1 MFFPDSS
8 LDRTETRSIR
18 FDEASFRALKISS
31 HSDLKASQ
39 PKRSFE
45 ITHKNVSIPPC
56 PPYYDSSSSFLS
68 NKQSQAL
75 FTSIMS
81 ILEQRKIDFSHV
93 SAKIDCVCYTES
105 NACCTFTIRVFE
117 SPNPRARYLVEVQR
131 RSGCVVA
138 FRRIFHLLLLS
149 FSQNGVAL
157 GSPPTSEIPPQP
169 SPEINLDKKTAAL
182 MLQTLS
188 EQDTCL
194 EYCRETLCVLSCIS
208 KQPRNIALL
217 LEVNPKLPDL
227 LIHFF
232 KSKDVETLRFTAS
245 FLSNLLSIRSSHP
258 VVREN
263 LSLLFNAYSSN
274 DLISPGFGRNAR
286 TLLHLETK
294 RQITRC
300 LISLTSNNSDI
311 INKNPQISSY
321 TKVLKEATSSHDFQL
336 QRLAEQT
343 LMNFAS

>member
-1 MFFPDSS
+1 
-8 LDRTETRSIR
+8 
-18 FDEASFRALKISS
+18 
-31 HSDLKASQ
+31 
-39 PKRSFE
+39 
-45 ITHKNVSIPPC
+45 
-56 PPYYDSSSSFLS
+56 
-68 NKQSQAL
+68 
-75 FTSIMS
+75 
-81 ILEQRKIDFSHV
+81 
-93 SAKIDCVCYTES
+93 
-105 NACCTFTIRVFE
+105 
-117 SPNPRARYLVEVQR
+117 
-131 RSGCVVA
+131 
-138 FRRIFHLLLLS
+138 
-149 FSQNGVAL
+149 
-157 GSPPTSEIPPQP
+157 
-169 SPEINLDKKTAAL
+169 

-343 LMNFAS
+343 LMNFASWYLAFLSFVQSFALRLFCFSSGFYIVMYITSYISYIKCKLVKSCVL